1 MPIPPTERITPSQ
14 FDFDRARLDR
24 TYAVDRLQQEVRQV
38 IQNYPPYIYYSTIPL
53 IGPGKA
59 KPGVTD
65 FSDPDWTTW
74 VELPILKSCP
84 YIQTVLAS
92 LDCRK
97 TSVRLLRLE
106 PGGVVQEHTDPTLN
120 LDFRQQVRLHVPVF
134 TNAAVK
140 FRVNGAIVP
149 FQPGELWYL
158 RFSDAHSVHNDGA
171 TERIHLSID
180 VVVNDWLEQLIVQG
194 RQS

>member
-1 MPIPPTERITPSQ
+1 MPVTAAQPATPAK

-24 TYAVDRLQQEVRQV
+24 IYAVDRLQQEVLHI
-38 IQNYPPYIYYSTIPL
+38 IQQYPPYIYYSTIPL
-53 IGPGKA
+53 IAPGKTN
-59 KPGVTD
+59 PGVTD

-74 VELPILKSCP
+74 VEMPILNSCP
-84 YIQTVLAS
+84 YIQAVLAS

-106 PGGVVQEHTDPTLN
+106 PGSIVKEHTDPTLN

-134 TNAAVK
+134 THE
-140 FRVNGAIVP
+140 RVEFWLNGAIVP

-158 RFSDAHSVHNDGA
+158 RFSDPHSVYNNCP

-180 VVVNDWLEQLIVQG
+180 VVVNDWV
-194 RQS
+194 